1 MSETAETGA
10 RAACLLGKHII
21 DETVSAVALL
31 VTVLGQE
38 AQTRHL
44 VT

>member
-1 MSETAETGA
+1 MSENAETGA
-10 RAACLLGKHII
+10 RAAFLLGKHII
-21 DETVSAVALL
+21 DETVPAVALS
-31 VTVLGQE
+31 VTVPGQE